1 MFLPS
6 KVLHTGNGEKVEGFS
21 FELRR
26 AQERGR
32 STFEGV
38 LDNVRRVQWSEVK
51 RGKLARCNV
60 QHQVHHRCVHRIKR
74 GALQMICSKSEWH
87 AS

>member
-1 MFLPS
+1 M
-6 KVLHTGNGEKVEGFS
+6 GEKRWKAMMRLFS

-51 RGKLARCNV
+51 RGKLTRCNV
-60 QHQVHHRCVHRIKR
+60 QHQVHHWCLHQIKR
-74 GALQMICSKSEWH
+74 GSLQIRMAII
-87 AS
+87 